1 MKNLSIILNIV
12 LLVAV
17 GVLYYLHFSGKKSTG
32 GSASSTVAVGDLTV
46 AYFNS
51 DSVLKHYDY
60 LEVNRK
66 TLEEKSQKLEAELR
80 NRAQGLQNEIAN
92 YQRNV
97 NNLTFTQQKALEEDL
112 GKKQQNLQM
121 YEQSLN
127 QQMSEEQAKLSKALY
142 DRISAFLKDYGA
154 EKGLQ
159 IVLKYDTNSDVFYG
173 NPGLDIT
180 NDVITGLNDAYKN
193 EKTSG
198 VKPDSTT
205 TKK

>member
-32 GSASSTVAVGDLTV
+32 GGTPSTVAAGDLTV

-127 QQMSEEQAKLSKALY
+127 QQMNEEQAKLSKALY
-142 DRISAFLKDYGA
+142 DRISAFLKTYGV

-159 IVLKYDTNSDVFYG
+159 VVLKYDTNSDVFYG
-173 NPGLDIT
+173 SPGLDIT
-180 NDVITGLNDAYKN
+180 SDVIAGLNDAYKN

-198 VKPDSTT
+198 VKADSTA